1 MKLRINPR
9 YHALE
14 PFVRHL
20 AEPGYFDAHG
30 QTLHDGR
37 NTLKLFEVEG
47 IRVVVKRYGHLSLLN
62 RLLYGVLRR
71 SKAERAY
78 LHAAQLR
85 ERGIDSPEEVAF
97 LEIRR
102 RGVLAESYFVSLC
115 SEFDSLLPVMELD
128 RPMAR
133 RREILDALAAF
144 LLRLHDAGVEHLDLN
159 IGNILYRREGETGY
173 AFQLIDTNRMRFRR
187 HLTIRLRLDNLRR
200 LTCPAPVYLYL
211 LDRYARLI
219 HTDADTVQFKGVL
232 MRLFFENRQR
242 LKRRMKS
249 RIRRE
254 RSRSGAVGRGTAPGQ
269 TDTPGN
275 APAEQ

>member
-1 MKLRINPR
+1 
-9 YHALE
+9 
-14 PFVRHL
+14 
-20 AEPGYFDAHG
+20 
-30 QTLHDGR
+30 
-37 NTLKLFEVEG
+37 
-47 IRVVVKRYGHLSLLN
+47 
-62 RLLYGVLRR
+62 
-71 SKAERAY
+71 
-78 LHAAQLR
+78 
-85 ERGIDSPEEVAF
+85 
-97 LEIRR
+97 
-102 RGVLAESYFVSLC
+102 
-115 SEFDSLLPVMELD
+115 
-128 RPMAR
+128 
-133 RREILDALAAF
+133 
-144 LLRLHDAGVEHLDLN
+144 
-159 IGNILYRREGETGY
+159 
-173 AFQLIDTNRMRFRR
+173 MRFRR
-187 HLTIRLRLDNLRR
+187 HLTTRLRLDNLRR